1 MKPAEARLRR
11 ALDEADPAI
20 RLYLLHGPDEA
31 GARALADRLGKALG
45 EDSERIDLAASMLR
59 SDPARLPDEAAGL
72 AMFGGR
78 RWIRIDPA
86 TDEASE
92 AIVALLQAP
101 AAGNPVVAIGPG
113 LRKDA
118 KLVKLASASP
128 AAIVHACYP
137 PEGRDADALV
147 VELARDLG
155 LLVQRDVA
163 RRLANNAGNDRA
175 ILASELEKYALFL
188 DAAPE
193 RPKPLE
199 QEALDAL
206 GATSEE
212 GDLSRL
218 GLAVFAGDPAGAE
231 AELQR
236 LHGEAVNGV
245 PLVRALARRA
255 LQLAQLRSQMQA
267 GDSVERVM
275 ETAGKAIF
283 WKERDAT
290 ARALARWDAAALA
303 TAACRL
309 AEAERQ
315 IKAPGYPGDAVVD
328 ETVLAIARR
337 AARRR

>member
-1 MKPAEARLRR
+1 MAVSATSWRGYSGKLSPS
-11 ALDEADPAI
+11 
-20 RLYLLHGPDEA
+20 
-31 GARALADRLGKALG
+31 ALA
-45 EDSERIDLAASMLR
+45 
-59 SDPARLPDEAAGL
+59 PACP
-72 AMFGGR
+72 
-78 RWIRIDPA
+78 
-86 TDEASE
+86 
-92 AIVALLQAP
+92 
-101 AAGNPVVAIGPG
+101 
-113 LRKDA
+113 
-118 KLVKLASASP
+118 
-128 AAIVHACYP
+128 P
-137 PEGRDADALV
+137 PEGRAADALV

-155 LLVQRDVA
+155 LLVQRAVA
-163 RRLANNAGNDRA
+163 RRLANASGNDRA

-218 GLAVFAGDPAGAE
+218 AVAVFAGDPAGAE

-236 LHGEAVNGV
+236 LHSEGLTGV

-255 LQLAQLRSQMQA
+255 LQLAQLRGQMQA

-283 WKERDAT
+283 WKEREAT
-290 ARALARWDAAALA
+290 ARALARWDAASLA
-303 TAACRL
+303 TAAGRL
-309 AEAERQ
+309 GEAERQ
-315 IKAPGYPGDAVVD
+315 IKAPGYPGDALVD
-328 ETVLAIARR
+328 ETVLALARH